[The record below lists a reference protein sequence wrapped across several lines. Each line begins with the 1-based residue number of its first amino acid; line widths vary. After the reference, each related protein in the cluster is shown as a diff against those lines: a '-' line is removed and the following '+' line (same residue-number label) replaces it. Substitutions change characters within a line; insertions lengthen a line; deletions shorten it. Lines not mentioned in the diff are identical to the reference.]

1 MQNGFF
7 VRCFVCVADAKRL
20 IGQPGEMSVAE
31 SEERQP
37 EGVGVKKQEMHS
49 LVSAVDGNMLSVDLM

>member
-1 MQNGFF
+1 MGDDF
-7 VRCFVCVADAKRL
+7 V
-20 IGQPGEMSVAE
+20 GQPGEMSVAE
-31 SEERQP
+31 SEEMQP